1 MILCHMIQILIIS
14 YKLNAMI
21 KYKLHLYL
29 LLIDSIYLKNKTD
42 ICMVW
47 HIMNFFNITIRIIL
61 IPAFCYSFVDL

>member
-47 HIMNFFNITIRIIL
+47 HNELFQYNYKNYFDTCIL
-61 IPAFCYSFVDL
+61 LFIC